1 MSNVDVVT
9 LVQNWMEFK
18 AVKILNVSERNF
30 KKWFQDMGECLV
42 DWSEGLLAKFE
53 NSKFCK
59 DLI

>member
-1 MSNVDVVT
+1 MSNVEVVT

-42 DWSEGLLAKFE
+42 DDWSEGLLVKYE
-53 NSKFCK
+53 NSNSVK
-59 DLI
+59 I

>member
-1 MSNVDVVT
+1 MSNVEVVT

-42 DWSEGLLAKFE
+42 DDWSEGLLVKFE
-53 NSKFCK
+53 NSNSVK
-59 DLI
+59 I